1 MPAIGERLNIG
12 EFKMS
17 RRAKIVKYR
26 LGKKTPFFVHSSVV
40 TAQLR
45 TEAGDSQFIRKEF
58 MSRIVCLQLSKY
70 GKSRLLICCHLVLVI
85 LKLPVVKLGDLYVLA
100 HTRPLPFPYQ

>member
-17 RRAKIVKYR
+17 RWAKIVKYR
-26 LGKKTPFFVHSSVV
+26 LGKKAPFFVHSSVV

-45 TEAGDSQFIRKEF
+45 T
-58 MSRIVCLQLSKY
+58 
-70 GKSRLLICCHLVLVI
+70 
-85 LKLPVVKLGDLYVLA
+85 
-100 HTRPLPFPYQ
+100 